1 MRVVFCFA
9 RGRSSCFGAMCC
21 QCCPSSSGRLLRLG
35 PAEHARATALLCD
48 LRIDPR
54 TLSRYRSCTVSL
66 NMEPSDFSHCVLL
79 CQNGFSTF
87 RAYSFPNFRIRCLST
102 KKKTLLVQ
110 ILIGIT
116 LNLQIA
122 LGRIDSFTVCDLH
135 SMSTACLSIC
145 LGLLRFINIL

>member
-35 PAEHARATALLCD
+35 PAEHARAAALLCD

-66 NMEPSDFSHCVLL
+66 IWSRVISPTVFFFAK
-79 CQNGFSTF
+79 NGFSTF

-135 SMSTACLSIC
+135 SMSTARLSIC